1 MYKIDK
7 KIIHRILDS
16 DKKQQPVSQ
25 TLGVEGFFPSLLVD
39 LATDPTT
46 YVGAGVLKNVIQ
58 KGGRKTV
65 PQIIG
70 ALNKTTPGGGD
81 MFQQIK
87 LIADANPS
95 GAKRLKVDTY
105 ARFKIVDPLR
115 FYQSVRNEIEARK
128 QLDTIVDSALR
139 EELGLRGLKEILSEQ
154 RNSITKNIR
163 DQVNIKARTLG
174 MEIID
179 IQIRRADY
187 PEVTSQA
194 IFARMI
200 SERER
205 IAREFRATGE
215 EEAQKIRASAEK
227 QRVVTVADGARQS
240 QEIRG
245 AGDAEAIRIYAE
257 SFGQDP
263 EFFSFY
269 RSMEAYKKSFNQD
282 DTMVINPTGDFFK
295 FFELPSN

>member
-1 MYKIDK
+1 MSRLN
-7 KIIHRILDS
+7 IILLIIIAAVAATASSALFIVNET
-16 DKKQQPVSQ
+16 QQA
-25 TLGVEGFFPSLLVD
+25 L
-39 LATDPTT
+39 
-46 YVGAGVLKNVIQ
+46 VIQ
-58 KGGRKTV
+58 FGEPKRTV
-65 PQIIG
+65 DQ
-70 ALNKTTPGGGD
+70 PGLK
-81 MFQQIK
+81 FK
-87 LIADANPS
+87 LPFIQDVIFFEKRVLSFIPDEGEEAILKDQ
-95 GAKRLKVDTY
+95 KRLKVDTY

-179 IQIRRADY
+179 VQIRRADY

>member
-1 MYKIDK
+1 MSRLN
-7 KIIHRILDS
+7 IILLIIVAAIAATASSALFIVNET
-16 DKKQQPVSQ
+16 QQA
-25 TLGVEGFFPSLLVD
+25 L
-39 LATDPTT
+39 
-46 YVGAGVLKNVIQ
+46 VIQ
-58 KGGRKTV
+58 FGEPKRTV
-65 PQIIG
+65 DQ
-70 ALNKTTPGGGD
+70 PGLK
-81 MFQQIK
+81 FK
-87 LIADANPS
+87 LPFIQDVIFFEKRVLSFIPDEGEEAILKDQ
-95 GAKRLKVDTY
+95 KRLKVDTY

-227 QRVVTVADGARQS
+227 QRGVTVADGARQS
-240 QEIRG
+240 QEIRV

>member
-1 MYKIDK
+1 MSRLN
-7 KIIHRILDS
+7 IILLIIIAAIAATASSALFIVNET
-16 DKKQQPVSQ
+16 QQA
-25 TLGVEGFFPSLLVD
+25 L
-39 LATDPTT
+39 
-46 YVGAGVLKNVIQ
+46 VIQ
-58 KGGRKTV
+58 FGEPKRTV
-65 PQIIG
+65 DQ
-70 ALNKTTPGGGD
+70 PGLK
-81 MFQQIK
+81 FK
-87 LIADANPS
+87 LPFIQDVIFFEKRVLSFIPDEGEEAILKDQ
-95 GAKRLKVDTY
+95 KRLKVDTY

-215 EEAQKIRASAEK
+215 EEAQKIRASAVK

-257 SFGQDP
+257 AFGQDP

>member
-1 MYKIDK
+1 MSRLN
-7 KIIHRILDS
+7 IILLIIIAAIAATTSSALFIVNET
-16 DKKQQPVSQ
+16 QQA
-25 TLGVEGFFPSLLVD
+25 L
-39 LATDPTT
+39 
-46 YVGAGVLKNVIQ
+46 VIQ
-58 KGGRKTV
+58 FGEPKRTV
-65 PQIIG
+65 DQ
-70 ALNKTTPGGGD
+70 PGLK
-81 MFQQIK
+81 FK
-87 LIADANPS
+87 LPFIQDVIFFEKRVLSFIPDEGEEAILKDQ
-95 GAKRLKVDTY
+95 KRLKVDTY

-179 IQIRRADY
+179 VQIRRADY

>member
-1 MYKIDK
+1 MSRLN
-7 KIIHRILDS
+7 IIMLIIIAAIVATASSALFIVNET
-16 DKKQQPVSQ
+16 QQA
-25 TLGVEGFFPSLLVD
+25 L
-39 LATDPTT
+39 
-46 YVGAGVLKNVIQ
+46 VIQ
-58 KGGRKTV
+58 FGEPKRTV
-65 PQIIG
+65 DQ
-70 ALNKTTPGGGD
+70 PGLK
-81 MFQQIK
+81 FK
-87 LIADANPS
+87 LPFIQDVIFFEKRVLSFIPDEGEEAILKDQ
-95 GAKRLKVDTY
+95 KRLKVDTY

>member
-1 MYKIDK
+1 L
-7 KIIHRILDS
+7 IIIAAFVATTSSALFIVNET
-16 DKKQQPVSQ
+16 QQA
-25 TLGVEGFFPSLLVD
+25 L
-39 LATDPTT
+39 
-46 YVGAGVLKNVIQ
+46 VIQ
-58 KGGRKTV
+58 FGEPKRTV
-65 PQIIG
+65 DQ
-70 ALNKTTPGGGD
+70 PGLK
-81 MFQQIK
+81 FK
-87 LIADANPS
+87 LPFIQDVIFFEKRVLSFIPDEGEEAILKDQ
-95 GAKRLKVDTY
+95 KRLKVDTY

-245 AGDAEAIRIYAE
+245 AGDAEAIRIYADA
-257 SFGQDP
+257 FGQDP

>member
-1 MYKIDK
+1 MSRLN
-7 KIIHRILDS
+7 IILLIIIAAIAATASSALFIVNET
-16 DKKQQPVSQ
+16 QQA
-25 TLGVEGFFPSLLVD
+25 L
-39 LATDPTT
+39 
-46 YVGAGVLKNVIQ
+46 VIQ
-58 KGGRKTV
+58 FGEPKRTV
-65 PQIIG
+65 NQ
-70 ALNKTTPGGGD
+70 PGLK
-81 MFQQIK
+81 FK
-87 LIADANPS
+87 LPFIQDVIFFEKRVLSFIPDEGEEAILKDQ
-95 GAKRLKVDTY
+95 KRLKVDTY

-115 FYQSVRNEIEARK
+115 FYQSVRNEVEARK

-179 IQIRRADY
+179 VQIRRADY

>member
-1 MYKIDK
+1 MSRLN
-7 KIIHRILDS
+7 IIMLIIIAVIAATASSALFIVNET
-16 DKKQQPVSQ
+16 QQA
-25 TLGVEGFFPSLLVD
+25 L
-39 LATDPTT
+39 
-46 YVGAGVLKNVIQ
+46 VIQ
-58 KGGRKTV
+58 FGEPKRTV
-65 PQIIG
+65 DQ
-70 ALNKTTPGGGD
+70 PGLK
-81 MFQQIK
+81 FK
-87 LIADANPS
+87 LPFIQDVIFFEKRVLSFIPDEGEEAILKDQ
-95 GAKRLKVDTY
+95 KRLKVDTY

-179 IQIRRADY
+179 VQIRRADY

>member
-1 MYKIDK
+1 MSRLN
-7 KIIHRILDS
+7 IIMLIIIAVIAATASSALFIVNET
-16 DKKQQPVSQ
+16 QQA
-25 TLGVEGFFPSLLVD
+25 L
-39 LATDPTT
+39 
-46 YVGAGVLKNVIQ
+46 VIQ
-58 KGGRKTV
+58 FGEPKRTV
-65 PQIIG
+65 DQ
-70 ALNKTTPGGGD
+70 PGLK
-81 MFQQIK
+81 FK
-87 LIADANPS
+87 LPFIQDVIFFEKRVLSFIPDEGEEAILKDQ
-95 GAKRLKVDTY
+95 KRLKVDTY

-115 FYQSVRNEIEARK
+115 FFQSVRNEIEARK

-179 IQIRRADY
+179 VQIRRADY

-227 QRVVTVADGARQS
+227 QRVVTVAEGARQS

-245 AGDAEAIRIYAE
+245 AGDAEAIRIYAKA
-257 SFGQDP
+257 FGQDP

>member
-1 MYKIDK
+1 MSRLN
-7 KIIHRILDS
+7 IIILIIIAAIAATAS
-16 DKKQQPVSQ
+16 SALFIVNETQQA
-25 TLGVEGFFPSLLVD
+25 L
-39 LATDPTT
+39 
-46 YVGAGVLKNVIQ
+46 VIQ
-58 KGGRKTV
+58 FGEPKRTV
-65 PQIIG
+65 DQ
-70 ALNKTTPGGGD
+70 PGLK
-81 MFQQIK
+81 FK
-87 LIADANPS
+87 LPFIQDVIFFEKRVLSFIPDEGEEAILKDQ
-95 GAKRLKVDTY
+95 KRLKVDTY

>member
-1 MYKIDK
+1 MSRLN
-7 KIIHRILDS
+7 IIMLIIIAVIAATASSALFIVNET
-16 DKKQQPVSQ
+16 QQA
-25 TLGVEGFFPSLLVD
+25 L
-39 LATDPTT
+39 
-46 YVGAGVLKNVIQ
+46 VIQ
-58 KGGRKTV
+58 FGEPKRTV
-65 PQIIG
+65 DQ
-70 ALNKTTPGGGD
+70 PGLK
-81 MFQQIK
+81 FK
-87 LIADANPS
+87 LPFIQDVIFFEKRVLSFIPDEGEEAILKDQ
-95 GAKRLKVDTY
+95 KRLKVDTY

>member
-1 MYKIDK
+1 MSRLN
-7 KIIHRILDS
+7 IILLIIIAAIAATASSALFIVNET
-16 DKKQQPVSQ
+16 QQA
-25 TLGVEGFFPSLLVD
+25 L
-39 LATDPTT
+39 
-46 YVGAGVLKNVIQ
+46 VIQ
-58 KGGRKTV
+58 FGEPKRTV
-65 PQIIG
+65 NQ
-70 ALNKTTPGGGD
+70 PGLK
-81 MFQQIK
+81 FK
-87 LIADANPS
+87 LPFIQDVIFFEKRVLSFIPDEGEEAILKDQ
-95 GAKRLKVDTY
+95 KRLKVDTY

>member
-1 MYKIDK
+1 MSRLN
-7 KIIHRILDS
+7 IILLIIIAAIAATASSALFIVNET
-16 DKKQQPVSQ
+16 QQA
-25 TLGVEGFFPSLLVD
+25 L
-39 LATDPTT
+39 
-46 YVGAGVLKNVIQ
+46 VIQ
-58 KGGRKTV
+58 FGEPKRTV
-65 PQIIG
+65 DQ
-70 ALNKTTPGGGD
+70 PGLK
-81 MFQQIK
+81 FK
-87 LIADANPS
+87 LPFIQDVIFFEKRVLSFIPDEGEEAILKDQ
-95 GAKRLKVDTY
+95 KRLKVDTY

-179 IQIRRADY
+179 VQIRRADY

-240 QEIRG
+240 QEI
-245 AGDAEAIRIYAE
+245 
-257 SFGQDP
+257 
-263 EFFSFY
+263 
-269 RSMEAYKKSFNQD
+269 
-282 DTMVINPTGDFFK
+282 
-295 FFELPSN
+295 

>member
-1 MYKIDK
+1 MSRLN
-7 KIIHRILDS
+7 IILLIVIAAIAATASSALFIVNET
-16 DKKQQPVSQ
+16 QQA
-25 TLGVEGFFPSLLVD
+25 L
-39 LATDPTT
+39 
-46 YVGAGVLKNVIQ
+46 VIQ
-58 KGGRKTV
+58 FGEPKRTV
-65 PQIIG
+65 DQ
-70 ALNKTTPGGGD
+70 PGLK
-81 MFQQIK
+81 FK
-87 LIADANPS
+87 LPFIQDVIFFEKRVLSFIPDEGEEAILKDQ
-95 GAKRLKVDTY
+95 KRLKVDTY

-128 QLDTIVDSALR
+128 QLDTIVDSSLR

>member
-1 MYKIDK
+1 MSRLN
-7 KIIHRILDS
+7 IILLIIIAAIAATASSALFIVNET
-16 DKKQQPVSQ
+16 QQA
-25 TLGVEGFFPSLLVD
+25 L
-39 LATDPTT
+39 
-46 YVGAGVLKNVIQ
+46 VIQ
-58 KGGRKTV
+58 FGEPKRTV
-65 PQIIG
+65 DQ
-70 ALNKTTPGGGD
+70 PGLK
-81 MFQQIK
+81 FK
-87 LIADANPS
+87 LPFIQDVIFFEKRVLSFIPDEGEEAILKDQ
-95 GAKRLKVDTY
+95 KRLKVDTY

-245 AGDAEAIRIYAE
+245 AGDAEAISIYAE

>member
-1 MYKIDK
+1 MSRLN
-7 KIIHRILDS
+7 IILLIIVAAIAATASSALFIVNET
-16 DKKQQPVSQ
+16 QQA
-25 TLGVEGFFPSLLVD
+25 L
-39 LATDPTT
+39 
-46 YVGAGVLKNVIQ
+46 VIQ
-58 KGGRKTV
+58 FGEPKRTV
-65 PQIIG
+65 DQ
-70 ALNKTTPGGGD
+70 PGLK
-81 MFQQIK
+81 FK
-87 LIADANPS
+87 LPFIQDVIFFEKRVLSFIPDEGEEAILKDQ
-95 GAKRLKVDTY
+95 KRLKVDTY
-105 ARFKIVDPLR
+105 ARFKILDPLR

-257 SFGQDP
+257 AFGQDP

>member
-1 MYKIDK
+1 MSRLN
-7 KIIHRILDS
+7 IILLIIIAAIAATASSALFIVNET
-16 DKKQQPVSQ
+16 QQA
-25 TLGVEGFFPSLLVD
+25 L
-39 LATDPTT
+39 
-46 YVGAGVLKNVIQ
+46 VIQ
-58 KGGRKTV
+58 FGEPKRTV
-65 PQIIG
+65 DQ
-70 ALNKTTPGGGD
+70 PGLK
-81 MFQQIK
+81 FK
-87 LIADANPS
+87 LPFIQDVIFFEKRVLSFIPDEGEEAILKDQ
-95 GAKRLKVDTY
+95 KRLKVDTY

-257 SFGQDP
+257 AFGQDP

-282 DTMVINPTGDFFK
+282 DTMVINPSGDFFK

>member
-1 MYKIDK
+1 MSRLN
-7 KIIHRILDS
+7 IILLIIIAAIAATASSALFIVNET
-16 DKKQQPVSQ
+16 QQA
-25 TLGVEGFFPSLLVD
+25 L
-39 LATDPTT
+39 
-46 YVGAGVLKNVIQ
+46 VIQ
-58 KGGRKTV
+58 FGEPKRTV
-65 PQIIG
+65 DQ
-70 ALNKTTPGGGD
+70 PGLK
-81 MFQQIK
+81 FK
-87 LIADANPS
+87 LPFIQDVIFFEKRVLSFIPDEGEEAILKDQ
-95 GAKRLKVDTY
+95 KRLKVDTY

-179 IQIRRADY
+179 VQIRRADY

>member
-1 MYKIDK
+1 MSRLN
-7 KIIHRILDS
+7 IILLIIIAATAATASSALFIVNET
-16 DKKQQPVSQ
+16 QQA
-25 TLGVEGFFPSLLVD
+25 L
-39 LATDPTT
+39 
-46 YVGAGVLKNVIQ
+46 VIQ
-58 KGGRKTV
+58 FGEPKRTV
-65 PQIIG
+65 DQ
-70 ALNKTTPGGGD
+70 PGLK
-81 MFQQIK
+81 FK
-87 LIADANPS
+87 LPFIQDVIFFEKRVLSFIPDDGEEAILKDQ
-95 GAKRLKVDTY
+95 KRLKVDTY

>member
-1 MYKIDK
+1 MSRLN
-7 KIIHRILDS
+7 IILLIIIAAIAATASSALFIVNET
-16 DKKQQPVSQ
+16 QQA
-25 TLGVEGFFPSLLVD
+25 L
-39 LATDPTT
+39 
-46 YVGAGVLKNVIQ
+46 VIQ
-58 KGGRKTV
+58 FGEPKRTV
-65 PQIIG
+65 DQ
-70 ALNKTTPGGGD
+70 PGLK
-81 MFQQIK
+81 FK
-87 LIADANPS
+87 LPFIQDVIFFEKRVLSFIPDEGEEAILKDQ
-95 GAKRLKVDTY
+95 KRLKVDTY

-128 QLDTIVDSALR
+128 QLDTIVDSALL

-179 IQIRRADY
+179 VQIRRADY

>member
-1 MYKIDK
+1 MSRLN
-7 KIIHRILDS
+7 IILLIIIAAIAATASSALFIVNET
-16 DKKQQPVSQ
+16 QQA
-25 TLGVEGFFPSLLVD
+25 L
-39 LATDPTT
+39 
-46 YVGAGVLKNVIQ
+46 VIQ
-58 KGGRKTV
+58 FGEPKRTV
-65 PQIIG
+65 DQ
-70 ALNKTTPGGGD
+70 PGLK
-81 MFQQIK
+81 FK
-87 LIADANPS
+87 LPFIQDVIFFEKRVLSFIPDEGEEAILKDQ
-95 GAKRLKVDTY
+95 KRLKVDTY

-257 SFGQDP
+257 AFGQDP

-269 RSMEAYKKSFNQD
+269 RSMEAYRKSFNQD

>member
-1 MYKIDK
+1 MSRLN
-7 KIIHRILDS
+7 IILLIIIAAIAATASSALFIVNET
-16 DKKQQPVSQ
+16 QQA
-25 TLGVEGFFPSLLVD
+25 L
-39 LATDPTT
+39 
-46 YVGAGVLKNVIQ
+46 VIQ
-58 KGGRKTV
+58 FGEPKRTV
-65 PQIIG
+65 DQ
-70 ALNKTTPGGGD
+70 PGLK
-81 MFQQIK
+81 FK
-87 LIADANPS
+87 LPFIQDVIFFEKRVLSFIPDEGEEAILKDQ
-95 GAKRLKVDTY
+95 KRLKVDTY

-179 IQIRRADY
+179 VQIRRADY

-245 AGDAEAIRIYAE
+245 AGDAEAIRIYADA
-257 SFGQDP
+257 FGQDP

>member
-1 MYKIDK
+1 MLVAFFG
-7 KIIHRILDS
+7 IISSSLFVVNETQQALVVQFGEPKRTVSEPGLKFKYPFIQDIIFFEKRVLSFIPDEGEEAILKD
-16 DKKQQPVSQ
+16 Q
-25 TLGVEGFFPSLLVD
+25 
-39 LATDPTT
+39 
-46 YVGAGVLKNVIQ
+46 
-58 KGGRKTV
+58 
-65 PQIIG
+65 
-70 ALNKTTPGGGD
+70 
-81 MFQQIK
+81 
-87 LIADANPS
+87 
-95 GAKRLKVDTY
+95 KRLKVDTY

-115 FYQSVRNEIEARK
+115 FYQSVRNEVEARK

-154 RNSITKNIR
+154 RNMITKNIR

-179 IQIRRADY
+179 VQIRRADY

-194 IFARMI
+194 IYARMI

-215 EEAQKIRASAEK
+215 EEAQKIRATAEK
-227 QRVVTVADGARQS
+227 QRVVTVAEGARKS

-245 AGDAEAIRIYAE
+245 SGDAQAIRIYAE
-257 SFGQDP
+257 AFGQDAD
-263 EFFSFY
+263 FFSFY
-269 RSMEAYKKSFNQD
+269 RSMEAYKKSFGQD

-295 FFELPSN
+295 YFELPPQ

>member
-1 MYKIDK
+1 MSRLN
-7 KIIHRILDS
+7 IILLIIIAAIAATASSALFIVNET
-16 DKKQQPVSQ
+16 QQA
-25 TLGVEGFFPSLLVD
+25 L
-39 LATDPTT
+39 
-46 YVGAGVLKNVIQ
+46 VIQ
-58 KGGRKTV
+58 FGEPKRTV
-65 PQIIG
+65 DQ
-70 ALNKTTPGGGD
+70 PGLK
-81 MFQQIK
+81 FK
-87 LIADANPS
+87 LPFIQDVIFFEKRVLSFIPDDGEEAILKDQ
-95 GAKRLKVDTY
+95 KRLKVDTY

-179 IQIRRADY
+179 VQIRRADY

-245 AGDAEAIRIYAE
+245 SGDAEAIRIYAE

-295 FFELPSN
+295 FFELPPN

>member
-1 MYKIDK
+1 MSRLN
-7 KIIHRILDS
+7 IILLIIIAAIAATASSALFIVNET
-16 DKKQQPVSQ
+16 QQA
-25 TLGVEGFFPSLLVD
+25 L
-39 LATDPTT
+39 
-46 YVGAGVLKNVIQ
+46 VIQ
-58 KGGRKTV
+58 FGEPKRTV
-65 PQIIG
+65 DQ
-70 ALNKTTPGGGD
+70 PGLK
-81 MFQQIK
+81 FK
-87 LIADANPS
+87 LPFIQDVIFFEKRVLSFIPDEGEEAILKDQ
-95 GAKRLKVDTY
+95 KRLKVDTY

-163 DQVNIKARTLG
+163 DQVNIKARTMG

>member
-1 MYKIDK
+1 MSRLN
-7 KIIHRILDS
+7 IILLIIIAAIAATASSALFIVNET
-16 DKKQQPVSQ
+16 QQA
-25 TLGVEGFFPSLLVD
+25 L
-39 LATDPTT
+39 
-46 YVGAGVLKNVIQ
+46 VIQ
-58 KGGRKTV
+58 FGEPKRTV
-65 PQIIG
+65 DQ
-70 ALNKTTPGGGD
+70 PGLK
-81 MFQQIK
+81 FK
-87 LIADANPS
+87 LPFIQDVIFFEKRVLSFIPDDGEEAILKDQ
-95 GAKRLKVDTY
+95 KRLKVDTY

>member
-1 MYKIDK
+1 MSRLN
-7 KIIHRILDS
+7 IILLIIIAAIAATASSALFIVNET
-16 DKKQQPVSQ
+16 QQA
-25 TLGVEGFFPSLLVD
+25 L
-39 LATDPTT
+39 
-46 YVGAGVLKNVIQ
+46 VIQ
-58 KGGRKTV
+58 FGEPKRTV
-65 PQIIG
+65 DQ
-70 ALNKTTPGGGD
+70 PGLK
-81 MFQQIK
+81 FK
-87 LIADANPS
+87 LPFIQDVIFFEKRVLSFIPDDGEEAILKDQ
-95 GAKRLKVDTY
+95 KRLKVDTY

-128 QLDTIVDSALR
+128 QLATIVDSALR

-179 IQIRRADY
+179 VQIRRADY

>member
-1 MYKIDK
+1 MSRLN
-7 KIIHRILDS
+7 IILLIIIAAIAATASSALFIVNET
-16 DKKQQPVSQ
+16 QQA
-25 TLGVEGFFPSLLVD
+25 L
-39 LATDPTT
+39 
-46 YVGAGVLKNVIQ
+46 VIQ
-58 KGGRKTV
+58 FGEPKRTV
-65 PQIIG
+65 DQ
-70 ALNKTTPGGGD
+70 PGLK
-81 MFQQIK
+81 FK
-87 LIADANPS
+87 LPFIQDVIFFEKRVLSFIPDDGEEAILKDQ
-95 GAKRLKVDTY
+95 KRLKVDTY

-257 SFGQDP
+257 AFGQDP

>member
-1 MYKIDK
+1 MSRLN
-7 KIIHRILDS
+7 IILLIIIAAIAATASSALFIVNET
-16 DKKQQPVSQ
+16 QQA
-25 TLGVEGFFPSLLVD
+25 L
-39 LATDPTT
+39 
-46 YVGAGVLKNVIQ
+46 VIQ
-58 KGGRKTV
+58 FGEPKRTV
-65 PQIIG
+65 DQ
-70 ALNKTTPGGGD
+70 PGLK
-81 MFQQIK
+81 FK
-87 LIADANPS
+87 LPFIQDVIFFEKRVLSFIPDEGEEAILIDQ
-95 GAKRLKVDTY
+95 KRLKVDTY

-179 IQIRRADY
+179 VQIRRADY

>member
-1 MYKIDK
+1 MSRLN
-7 KIIHRILDS
+7 IILLIIIAAIAATASSALFIVNET
-16 DKKQQPVSQ
+16 QQA
-25 TLGVEGFFPSLLVD
+25 L
-39 LATDPTT
+39 
-46 YVGAGVLKNVIQ
+46 VIQ
-58 KGGRKTV
+58 FGEPKRTV
-65 PQIIG
+65 DQ
-70 ALNKTTPGGGD
+70 PGLKFILPFIQDVIFFEKRVLSFIPDEGEEAILKD
-81 MFQQIK
+81 Q
-87 LIADANPS
+87 
-95 GAKRLKVDTY
+95 KRLKVDTY

-257 SFGQDP
+257 AFGQDP